1 SCTFLC
7 YWPRHTPSCPLFP
20 YTTLFRSARRG
31 LDLDRVLVHLRDGAV
46 ETSGRHDP
54 GPDLQVGL
62 HLLELLLP
70 VALRP
75 EEEGDEEEGQQ
86 QQQHA
91 EAITA
96 ASRGSGRGQWR
107 HGRVLITSVGECPG
121 ALTLGGPP
129 PVDTRGSLGDATGC
143 AQHPTPR
150 IR

>member
-75 EEEGDEEEGQQ
+75 EEEGDEEEGQDRK
-86 QQQHA
+86 
-91 EAITA
+91 
-96 ASRGSGRGQWR
+96 S
-107 HGRVLITSVGECPG
+107 
-121 ALTLGGPP
+121 
-129 PVDTRGSLGDATGC
+129 TRLNSSHVKISYAVFCLKKKK
-143 AQHPTPR
+143 
-150 IR
+150 